1 MYGYFNKLL
10 RVNLTTLKSEDY
22 PLDPEKTKMFIG
34 GAGLA
39 CRMMYDLVDQNTD
52 PLGPENPLFFMTG
65 PLTGTNVPTAG
76 RTTITAKSPLTK
88 IWGESSCGGTFAAW
102 LRFAGYDG
110 ILVEGQAKNLVSLY
124 IKDGSVEI
132 KDASHLK
139 GKNTF
144 ETKEIL
150 VKELND
156 ENIRIMCIG
165 PAGENL
171 VKFASIVHPDA
182 RKSVAGRTGLG
193 AVMGS
198 KRLKAIVVQSTKK
211 EIPVA
216 DPEKLKEQSKEI
228 AKVVM
233 ENFGNQMFQSLG
245 TAGYVDMGNAM
256 GDLSSKYFTLGE
268 NPDAYNVSGSTM
280 KEKILVKN
288 TGCYRCPV
296 RCGREIEIK
305 EGKYKLLPNP
315 GPEYEN
321 IGALGTNL
329 MIGDLEAV
337 SYLSLLCDKMGMD
350 TISCGVTIGFALYLY
365 EKGLLTKNET
375 GGIELT
381 WGNPELVEKLIH
393 MITTR
398 QGFGD
403 LLAEGSRR
411 LAEKFE
417 VSQDEVAAVKGL
429 EIPFHDPRAY
439 SGMALTYA
447 FSTRGA
453 CHNHA
458 DYYLATIGN
467 IGPGVYPLGVES
479 LDRFQSEGVAKSVAL
494 LEDYRALYGSLIMC
508 VFVNPPPE
516 HVINALNYALGTNY
530 DMDAIKLIGERI
542 LTMKRL
548 FNHKMGLTAKDDRLP
563 KIILQPLEG
572 GQDKHVPDFPLMLR
586 EYYAF
591 RNWDPE
597 TGKPSKE
604 KLEKL
609 GLAEFIP
616 YLWK

>member
-110 ILVEGQAKNLVSLY
+110 IFVEGQAKNPVYLY
-124 IKDGSVEI
+124 IKDGSAEL

-139 GKNTF
+139 GKNTS

-233 ENFGNQMFQSLG
+233 ENFSSQMFQALG
-245 TAGYVDMGNAM
+245 TAGYVDMANAM
-256 GDLSSKYFTLGE
+256 GDLSSKYFTL
-268 NPDAYNVSGSTM
+268 
-280 KEKILVKN
+280 ILV
-288 TGCYRCPV
+288 
-296 RCGREIEIK
+296 
-305 EGKYKLLPNP
+305 
-315 GPEYEN
+315 
-321 IGALGTNL
+321 AL
-329 MIGDLEAV
+329 
-337 SYLSLLCDKMGMD
+337 
-350 TISCGVTIGFALYLY
+350 
-365 EKGLLTKNET
+365 
-375 GGIELT
+375 
-381 WGNPELVEKLIH
+381 
-393 MITTR
+393 R
-398 QGFGD
+398 
-403 LLAEGSRR
+403 
-411 LAEKFE
+411 
-417 VSQDEVAAVKGL
+417 
-429 EIPFHDPRAY
+429 
-439 SGMALTYA
+439 
-447 FSTRGA
+447 
-453 CHNHA
+453 
-458 DYYLATIGN
+458 
-467 IGPGVYPLGVES
+467 
-479 LDRFQSEGVAKSVAL
+479 
-494 LEDYRALYGSLIMC
+494 
-508 VFVNPPPE
+508 
-516 HVINALNYALGTNY
+516 
-530 DMDAIKLIGERI
+530 
-542 LTMKRL
+542 
-548 FNHKMGLTAKDDRLP
+548 
-563 KIILQPLEG
+563 
-572 GQDKHVPDFPLMLR
+572 
-586 EYYAF
+586 
-591 RNWDPE
+591 
-597 TGKPSKE
+597 
-604 KLEKL
+604 
-609 GLAEFIP
+609 
-616 YLWK
+616 